1 MSISR
6 TASRLKKQ
14 LALRGVKV
22 LKHDPEDGFSDAT
35 LYIAGNI
42 YIQVGYDYV
51 CVVVEKNDEL
61 YFYEC
66 SSRIEGVMSALVKAV
81 NT

>member
-1 MSISR
+1 M
-6 TASRLKKQ
+6 KKQ
-14 LALRGVKV
+14 LALRNVKI
-22 LKHDPEDGFSDAT
+22 LRHDPEDEFSDAI
-35 LYIAGNI
+35 LYITDNI
-42 YIQVGYDYV
+42 YVQVGYDYV

-66 SSRIEGVMSALVKAV
+66 SSKIDDVMSALVKGI